1 MGKSTSGG
9 AMSQSRK
16 MSSPLSTSGVPLEG
30 QVLQLTVFAIVL
42 LYLAHALPLY
52 FFNVAMPAIL
62 RTQGVDLRWIGMLSL
77 LYLPWAFKFFWAP
90 VVDRYFIPSLGRRRT
105 WLVFTQL
112 SVIAGVV
119 VLALIGLDYGLWL
132 FILIGLWIS
141 TLAAT
146 QDIAIDGYAVEAF
159 PPQQYNIASTAQ
171 SIGVAFGSMLG
182 GAGTLWLYESYG
194 WQPALLSLAALITL
208 TLLALALVRDPKP
221 EDSSFLGKYRPS
233 LRRVFARPEIR
244 RLLLVIVIYRVVEAP
259 AMAMLNPM
267 LVDAN
272 WSLTQ
277 IGLLFSVFGAG
288 VGLLAA
294 VSAGWL
300 VKRDGAIRWLV
311 GAGWLRSV
319 AYGLLGLGLLMGLM
333 STWVFAAAVL
343 VILAI
348 RYLAMTALYAYFM
361 QHCSRQQAGTDFTV
375 LVCFELLVFF
385 LGSALSGFLAK
396 PLGYGWFFMLLCV
409 LSCVSV
415 FLSQMLLRPATV
427 STDTSSVSSS

>member
-1 MGKSTSGG
+1 MSHSTAESAPLLVGK
-9 AMSQSRK
+9 
-16 MSSPLSTSGVPLEG
+16 P
-30 QVLQLTVFAIVL
+30 LQLTVLAIVL

-62 RTQGVDLRWIGMLSL
+62 RTQGMDLRWIGMLSL

-90 VVDRYFIPSLGRRRT
+90 LVDRYFIPSLGRRRT

-119 VLALIGLDYGLWL
+119 VLALTGLDYGLWP
-132 FILIGLWIS
+132 FILTGLWIS

-146 QDIAIDGYAVEAF
+146 QDIAIDGYAVETF
-159 PPQQYNIASTAQ
+159 PSQQYNIASTAQ

-208 TLLALALVRDPKP
+208 TLLALKLVRDPKS
-221 EDSSFLGKYRPS
+221 DDASFLTKYRPS
-233 LRRVFARPEIR
+233 LRRVFARQEIR

-259 AMAMLNPM
+259 AMAILNPM
-267 LVDAN
+267 LVDAD
-272 WSLTQ
+272 WSLTK
-277 IGLLFSVFGAG
+277 IGLLFSVFGAL

-300 VKRDGAIRWLV
+300 VKRDGAIRWLI

-319 AYGLLGLGLLMGLM
+319 AYGLLALGLLTGLM
-333 STWVFAAAVL
+333 NTWTFAVAVL

-375 LVCFELLVFF
+375 LVCCELLVYF
-385 LGSALSGFLAK
+385 LGAALSGFLAK
-396 PLGYGWFFMLLCV
+396 PLGYGWFFLLLCV

-415 FLSQMLLRPATV
+415 FLSQMLMRPATV
-427 STDTSSVSSS
+427 STDTPSASPS